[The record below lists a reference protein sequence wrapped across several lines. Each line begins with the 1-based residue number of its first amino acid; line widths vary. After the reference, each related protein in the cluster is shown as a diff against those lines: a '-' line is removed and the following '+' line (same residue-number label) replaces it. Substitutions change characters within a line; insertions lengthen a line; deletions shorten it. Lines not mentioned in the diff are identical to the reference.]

1 MNNRHIST
9 QVHLSFEYNCLFRGG
24 GEVQSFFVLH
34 LKETKRKIVDHSKQ
48 FVAICLFETFSC
60 PQTLRDLCRI
70 SGIQFQVCKVFAT
83 CNFWNPYMYGILLIC
98 FDKPWPSNYLM
109 IIKMEY
115 YSIWHLM
122 KHYGKNNTG
131 FPNSDFVV

>member
-48 FVAICLFETFSC
+48 FVAICLFETFAC
-60 PQTLRDLCRI
+60 PQTLGDLFRI

-83 CNFWNPYMYGILLIC
+83 CNIWNLKCEVFYWSVSIHHLI
-98 FDKPWPSNYLM
+98 

-122 KHYGKNNTG
+122 RHYVKNNTG

>member
-48 FVAICLFETFSC
+48 FVAICLFETFAC
-60 PQTLRDLCRI
+60 PQTLGDLFRI

-83 CNFWNPYMYGILLIC
+83 CNIWNLKCEVFYWSVSIHLI
-98 FDKPWPSNYLM
+98 

-122 KHYGKNNTG
+122 RHYVKNNTG

>member
-48 FVAICLFETFSC
+48 FVAICLFETFAC
-60 PQTLRDLCRI
+60 PQILGDLFRI
-70 SGIQFQVCKVFAT
+70 SGIQSQVCEVFAT
-83 CNFWNPYMYGILLIC
+83 CNIWNPYMSGILLIC
-98 FDKPWPSNYLM
+98 CDISYNY
-109 IIKMEY
+109 
-115 YSIWHLM
+115 
-122 KHYGKNNTG
+122 KNGVLLYMT
-131 FPNSDFVV
+131 SDETLW

>member
-48 FVAICLFETFSC
+48 FVAICLFETFAC
-60 PQTLRDLCRI
+60 PQTLGDLFRI

-83 CNFWNPYMYGILLIC
+83 CNIWNLKCEVFYWSVSIHHHLI
-98 FDKPWPSNYLM
+98 

-122 KHYGKNNTG
+122 RHYVKNNTG